1 MERLEK
7 RGIDLEIE
15 VKEEGCTNEDKD
27 EVRRRE
33 RQGWR
38 WRLGER
44 GGQQD
49 GERQA
54 WRQRDTDEHGHG
66 LQPGL

>member
-15 VKEEGCTNEDKD
+15 VKEEGYTNEDKD

-38 WRLGER
+38 WRLAER

-54 WRQRDTDEHGHG
+54 WRQGDTDEHGRG